1 MKEIMAIIR
10 MNKINQTKTAL
21 VGAGYPSFTALKVAG
36 RGKRSVDFEVLQA
49 INEQSTL
56 NTEVLATLSQ
66 GPRLIPK
73 RLISLVVPDEKVS
86 DVVDLLTKVNQTG
99 KPGDGKIFVV
109 PIEDVIRVRTKET
122 GAAAIDEMSGKN
134 GG

>member
-1 MKEIMAIIR
+1 MKEIMAIVR

-21 VGAGYPSFTALKVAG
+21 VGAGYPSFTAMKVSG

-56 NTEVLATLSQ
+56 NSEVLATLSQ

-86 DVVDLLTKVNQTG
+86 DVVDLITKVNQTG
-99 KPGDGKIFVV
+99 MPGDGKIFVV
-109 PIEDVIRVRTKET
+109 PIEDVVRVRTKET
-122 GAAAIDEMSGKN
+122 GPAAIDEMSGKN